1 MILLLHFFDSRHL
14 YKKLHYTVDSL
25 ECLMYTEIKSRE
37 NSKQCVVVVVVVSQ
51 TIGVYSECL
60 SQA

>member
-37 NSKQCVVVVVVVSQ
+37 NSKQCVVVVVSQ